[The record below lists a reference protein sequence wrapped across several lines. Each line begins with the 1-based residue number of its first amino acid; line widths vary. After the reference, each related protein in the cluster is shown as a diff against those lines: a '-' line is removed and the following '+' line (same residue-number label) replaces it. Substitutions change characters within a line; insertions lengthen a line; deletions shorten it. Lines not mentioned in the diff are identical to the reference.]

1 MSPNEEGKRKASE
14 NSAQTRRVEVLPYDP
29 AWPIRFEEIQAHLRG
44 ILFGQDVRV
53 EHVGSTSVPGLAA
66 KPIIDIDI
74 VLQNGATFEAV
85 KTSLEANGYT
95 HVGDFGITGR
105 EVFKYDDKPQLMSHH
120 LYALSADSEE
130 LKRHLTFRDWLRSH
144 PQDRAAYAQA
154 KLAAARQFPNDIDA
168 YIDAKSGVI
177 FDIYTRCGLYQ
188 PQDLP
193 VLARSVLS
201 NRYDL
206 RVGDLDY
213 KPLQPGIMLFQ
224 AKTEHG
230 TYYLL
235 SREHAGTA
243 DDQNA
248 LNLGIAD
255 LGIAMPI
262 PTASGLQ
269 ICNTP
274 MATFALFGTEQDAL
288 TFLSSNLWS

>member
-1 MSPNEEGKRKASE
+1 MSPNEEEKREVGE
-14 NSAQTRRVEVLPYDP
+14 NSAKTRRVEVLPYDP
-29 AWPIRFEEIQAHLRG
+29 AWPVHFEEIRAHLRG

-130 LKRHLTFRDWLRSH
+130 LKRHLTFRDWLRNH
-144 PQDRAAYAQA
+144 PEDREAYAQA
-154 KLAAARQFPNDIDA
+154 KLTATLQFPSDING
-168 YIDAKSGVI
+168 YIDAKSDVI
-177 FDIYTRCGLYQ
+177 FEIYIRCGLYQ

-193 VLARSVLS
+193 VLARSVLN
-201 NRYDL
+201 NRYAL
-206 RVGDLDY
+206 RVGVLDC

-224 AKTEHG
+224 AQTETG

-235 SREHAGTA
+235 AREHAGTA
-243 DDQNA
+243 DDRIA
-248 LNLGIAD
+248 LNMNISDKGIV
-255 LGIAMPI
+255 MPI
-262 PTASGLQ
+262 PTASGHQL
-269 ICNTP
+269 CTTKL
-274 MATFALFGTEQDAL
+274 ATFALFITEQDAL
-288 TFLSSNLWS
+288 TFLSSNLWQ

>member
-1 MSPNEEGKRKASE
+1 MAPIKEENRDINA
-14 NSAQTRRVEVLPYDP
+14 NSANTRRVEVVPYDP
-29 AWPIRFEEIQAHLRG
+29 AWPVRFEEIRGHLLS
-44 ILFGQDVRV
+44 ILSGQDVRV

-74 VLQNGATFEAV
+74 VLKVGESFEAV
-85 KTSLEANGYT
+85 KNALEANGYT
-95 HVGDFGITGR
+95 HVGALGITGR
-105 EVFKYDDKPQLMSHH
+105 EVFKFDSKPQLMSHH

-206 RVGDLDY
+206 RVGYLDY

-248 LNLGIAD
+248 LNLGIANA
-255 LGIAMPI
+255 GIAMPI
-262 PTASGLQ
+262 PTASGQQ

-288 TFLSSNLWS
+288 TFLSSNLW